1 MSEQQENIPE
11 VEVSFLDIETEIP
24 SQKMEEDN
32 SIEGIAMQQQNEM
45 LITAISRF
53 EGGIDEIAQLIE
65 QDIQDIKQFKEQ
77 DDMLPDLNNQVNPDE
92 DVEEDPTAFICLL
105 YTSDAADE

>member
-77 DDMLPDLNNQVNPDE
+77 DDMLPD
-92 DVEEDPTAFICLL
+92 
-105 YTSDAADE
+105 

>member
-32 SIEGIAMQQQNEM
+32 SIEGIAMQQQN
-45 LITAISRF
+45 
-53 EGGIDEIAQLIE
+53 
-65 QDIQDIKQFKEQ
+65 
-77 DDMLPDLNNQVNPDE
+77 
-92 DVEEDPTAFICLL
+92 
-105 YTSDAADE
+105 